1 MAPKPTPEPEPSPWE
16 GAELESRTSGISTR
30 YSPRPQYNRRVRGRC
45 LIHVF
50 LENERTTQ
58 YQSIL
63 VTCQDTTPVIIRRA
77 LDAHLLQQEDP
88 ENYELLQIVSNHQKI
103 KVPDHSLVYLSMNP
117 GIKYFIVRKCPE
129 VKGKEVTC
137 HDRAPVVI
145 RRALELHLLTQE
157 KPEEYE
163 LGQII
168 SHRQKLTIPA
178 QANVFYAKNPHTE
191 SNFVLRKRSLSQ
203 KNDEWIQP
211 QPPSHP
217 TKKAAALLRMLA
229 KPFCCCVPGRG

>member
-1 MAPKPTPEPEPSPWE
+1 MLQHEDVDNF
-16 GAELESRTSGISTR
+16 ELLRMMS
-30 YSPRPQYNRRVRGRC
+30 
-45 LIHVF
+45 
-50 LENERTTQ
+50 ENE
-58 YQSIL
+58 
-63 VTCQDTTPVIIRRA
+63 
-77 LDAHLLQQEDP
+77 
-88 ENYELLQIVSNHQKI
+88 KI

-117 GIKYFIVRKCPE
+117 GIKYFIVRKRPE
-129 VKGKEVTC
+129 VKGKEFSESTCKSSRPLSHKQVGDTCLIHVHLETQSPKMAKKVLVTC

-145 RRALELHLLTQE
+145 RRALELQLLTQE

-168 SHRQKLTIPA
+168 SHRQKLRIPA

-191 SNFVLRKRSLSQ
+191 FNFVLRKRSLSQ